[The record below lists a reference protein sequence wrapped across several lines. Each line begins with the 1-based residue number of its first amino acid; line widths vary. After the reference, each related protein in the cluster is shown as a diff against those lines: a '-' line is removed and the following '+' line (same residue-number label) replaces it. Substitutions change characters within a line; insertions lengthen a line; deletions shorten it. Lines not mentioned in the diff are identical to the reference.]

1 MFEKPALDA
10 LFGELEKR
18 YGGSADY
25 DQLLRDV
32 HLGIALS
39 DAGRDFEGEV
49 DIRVVEL
56 IGKHR
61 GVE

>member
-1 MFEKPALDA
+1 MLEKPALDA

-18 YGGSADY
+18 YSGSADY

-49 DIRVVEL
+49 DVRVVEL
-56 IGKHR
+56 IGKHS